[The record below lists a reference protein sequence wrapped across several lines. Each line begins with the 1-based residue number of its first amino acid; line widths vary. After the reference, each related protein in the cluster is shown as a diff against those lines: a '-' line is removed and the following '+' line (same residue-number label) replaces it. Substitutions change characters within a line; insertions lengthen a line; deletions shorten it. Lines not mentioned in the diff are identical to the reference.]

1 MRRRRRCAFESG
13 GASDLSRLLRLL
25 VLGAWWAT
33 DLSRRARDPRAASL
47 AVHNAERVHPD
58 GARGTWEVGSQR
70 GALRL
75 PGVAE
80 RGAGA
85 TPGFPHGG
93 GRWRMTQVHRVVT
106 PGTRVAF
113 SDVGSWIEGYLRLHR
128 RGPSSQRASQLR
140 AHAAALTRELI
151 DRELDEVALEN
162 LRCLFEDVKM
172 GLKPPRGA
180 RHGSPYEIAVTGAHD
195 RLAALRRPAR
205 RASERRET
213 QRAVIAADA
222 HILI

>member
-1 MRRRRRCAFESG
+1 
-13 GASDLSRLLRLL
+13 
-25 VLGAWWAT
+25 
-33 DLSRRARDPRAASL
+33 
-47 AVHNAERVHPD
+47 
-58 GARGTWEVGSQR
+58 
-70 GALRL
+70 
-75 PGVAE
+75 
-80 RGAGA
+80 
-85 TPGFPHGG
+85 
-93 GRWRMTQVHRVVT
+93 MTQLHRVVT

-113 SDVGSWIEGYLRLHR
+113 SDVRSWIAGYLRLHR
-128 RGPSSQRASQLR
+128 RGPSSQRTSQLR
-140 AHAAALTRELI
+140 AHAAGLTRELI
-151 DRELDEVALEN
+151 DRDLDEAALES